1 MRFIAAILIA
11 AALLGSVM
19 LCQGIVSGTIE
30 FKLARET
37 HGQDE
42 QQVSDDQTEQ
52 ESTYRLVLTPAF
64 SAVEDPFALRLD
76 ESAETPRV
84 LVRYEGE
91 VLFSTSKD
99 VRTGE
104 SVSAEA
110 PFSGERAA
118 VHIEATPGPEDAA
131 RPCALRVQVFRDNVL
146 CDDRTLWSEG
156 QGQAISGELSLSL
169 QPIRATL
176 DRGLGEREE

>member
-1 MRFIAAILIA
+1 MRFVAAILIA

-30 FKLARET
+30 FKLTRVDHG
-37 HGQDE
+37 HGQSHA
-42 QQVSDDQTEQ
+42 SDDQTEQ

-76 ESAETPRV
+76 DSAETPRV

-91 VLFSTSKD
+91 VLFSSAED
-99 VRTGE
+99 VRAGE
-104 SVSAEA
+104 SVSVKA
-110 PFSGERAA
+110 PFSGTRAA
-118 VHIEATPGPEDAA
+118 VHVEATPGAEDAA

-156 QGQAISGELSLSL
+156 QGQPVSGELSLSL

-176 DRGLGEREE
+176 DRGLGEREQ